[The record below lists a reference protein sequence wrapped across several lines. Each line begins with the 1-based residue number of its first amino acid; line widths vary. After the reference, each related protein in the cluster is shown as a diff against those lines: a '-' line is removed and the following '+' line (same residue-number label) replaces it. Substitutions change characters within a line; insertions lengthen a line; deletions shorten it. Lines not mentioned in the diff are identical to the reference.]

1 MARASAGE
9 AGSNPAI
16 RREVLSR
23 PERTKLNPERDTVFY
38 EQPRFVT
45 HVDDNFLAQ
54 LTQLYRCAPATAEIL
69 CVCVCSFKG
78 QRSGTEPFLLIH
90 SQIH

>member
-1 MARASAGE
+1 MASASGD
-9 AGSNPAI
+9 SRSPAI

-23 PERTKLNPERDTVFY
+23 PERTKLNPDRDTLFY

-54 LTQLYRCAPATAEIL
+54 LTQLYRFAPL
-69 CVCVCSFKG
+69 KPSLG
-78 QRSGTEPFLLIH
+78 QTCLPASPSPRPRQSLR
-90 SQIH
+90 